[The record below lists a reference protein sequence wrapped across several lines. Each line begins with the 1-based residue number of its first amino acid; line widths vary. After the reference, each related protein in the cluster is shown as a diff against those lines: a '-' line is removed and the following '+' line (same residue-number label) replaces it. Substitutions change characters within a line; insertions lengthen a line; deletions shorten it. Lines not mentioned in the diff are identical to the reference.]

1 MTKDEIYINQCIQL
15 AKRGAGH
22 VSPNPLVGCVIEK
35 NYKILGKGY
44 HKKYGEAHAEV
55 NALTD
60 AKKKGNKINDAVLY
74 VNLEPCSHFGKTP
87 PCTDLIIK
95 EEISEVII
103 GTTDPNKLVSGN
115 GIKKLEDAGIKVTYG
130 ILEDKCKELNKFY
143 FKYITQKL
151 PYVTLKIAQ
160 SIDGKIAL
168 NNFDSKWISGKESRK
183 FVHKLRSEYDSV
195 LIGTNTAKYDN
206 PELTV
211 REVKGRDPVRFLI
224 DRKLKLP
231 KKDLKLFL
239 TPGNAETFIFT
250 SNKKKIKKTKQKF
263 SLIYIKDK
271 KNNLSIR
278 KILKS
283 IYKQNITSVLVEGG
297 ANLFSQFARTGLFD
311 DLYLIVAPKIIG
323 KGISSFKDFE
333 INKLEK
339 SKNLHLQKKINSDS
353 DLILYYK
360 NLNYK

>member
-15 AKRGAGH
+15 ANRGAGH
-22 VSPNPLVGCVIEK
+22 VSPNPMVGCVIEN

-55 NALTD
+55 NAIAD
-60 AKKKGNKINDAVLY
+60 AKKKGNKINGAVLY

-115 GIKKLEDAGIKVTYG
+115 GIKKLEDAGIKVTCG

-168 NNFDSKWISGKESRK
+168 NNFDAKWISGKESRK
-183 FVHKLRSEYDSV
+183 FVHRLRSEYDSV

-231 KKDLKLFL
+231 KKDLKLFS
-239 TPGNAETFIFT
+239 TAGNADTFIFT
-250 SNKKKIKKTKQKF
+250 SNKKKIKKTNKKF
-263 SLIYIKDK
+263 SQIYIKDK
-271 KNNLSIR
+271 KNNISIR

-333 INKLEK
+333 INKLKK
-339 SKNLHLQKKINSDS
+339 SKKLHLQKKINSDS

>member
-1 MTKDEIYINQCIQL
+1 MTKDETYINQCIQL

-35 NYKILGKGY
+35 NFKILGKGH

-55 NALTD
+55 NAVAD
-60 AKKKGNKINDAVLY
+60 AKKKDNKIKGTTLY

-87 PCTDLIIK
+87 PCTDLIIN
-95 EEISEVII
+95 EEFSEVII
-103 GTTDPNKLVSGN
+103 GTTDPNKFVNGN
-115 GIKKLEDAGIKVTYG
+115 GIKKLKDAGIKVTCG
-130 ILEDKCKELNKFY
+130 ILEDNCKELNKFY

-168 NNFDSKWISGKESRK
+168 NNFDSKWISGIESRK

-211 REVKGRDPVRFLI
+211 REVKGRDPVRFII

-231 KKDLKLFL
+231 KKDLKFFK
-239 TPGNAETFIFT
+239 TPGDAETILIT
-250 SNKKKIKKTKQKF
+250 SIKKKKINKKF
-263 SLIYIKDK
+263 SQIYIKDK
-271 KNNLSIR
+271 KNNISIR
-278 KILKS
+278 KILKE
-283 IYKQNITSVLVEGG
+283 IYKQNISSVLVEGG

-333 INKLEK
+333 INKLKK
-339 SKNLHLQKKINSDS
+339 SKKLHLQKKINSDS

-360 NLNYK
+360 NLNNK